1 MNFDKLDRLLTHL
14 VEDKGVPGVEI
25 AIHQGGNEIYRG
37 FEGFADREAERL
49 HSGRDIY
56 NLYSMSK
63 VITCTAALRLF
74 EEGTALAA
82 ACNKQLDTAER
93 KVVRL
98 MKGADGNPVETE
110 FEEHDA

>member
-1 MNFDKLDRLLTHL
+1 MSTPLTFEQSLLRL
-14 VEDKGVPGVEI
+14 EEI
-25 AIHQGGNEIYRG
+25 VKQLEQG
-37 FEGFADREAERL
+37 
-49 HSGRDIY
+49 
-56 NLYSMSK
+56 K
-63 VITCTAALRLF
+63 VSLEESLRLF

-110 FEEHDA
+110 FEEYDA